1 MEKIKNYIKQSRLTI
16 IGIIVGSLGGYLF
29 WHYIGCMSGTCPIT
43 SSPLNSA
50 IFGSIIGGLVF
61 SMFKANNNK
70 Q

>member
-1 MEKIKNYIKQSRLTI
+1 MEKIKSYIKQSRLTI